1 MSPRARTRVRAR
13 TLGRARTYVRAGPH
27 SAPLLL
33 GAALAVFAC
42 ELPPPPT
49 HNIVLIVVDT
59 LRRDHLSV
67 YGGSTST
74 PNIDALAARG
84 QVFSHFLASF
94 HQTSM
99 SMGAMF
105 TGRIPSIESGDP
117 REPLPWN
124 SSTWCGMA
132 RFAGGSADETCI
144 PRALPTLSGQLREA
158 GFWTVGVASNQFLYE
173 PSGFGRGFDD
183 WTEVDER
190 APVAGLAGRKD
201 VENPHESRSW
211 PRVNEAVFAALDRRP
226 KDRRLFLYVHYLD
239 VHDYRFQGRSYAKS
253 VEIQD
258 HSIGELLAGFE
269 ERALT
274 ASTTV
279 VFTSDHGERLGE
291 DHNLDFELPNNY
303 GHYGNP
309 SFGELLEVPLIVS
322 PAFFSDLDTV
332 RRTQDVF
339 YLVQE
344 IAGLEPERYDDL
356 APDELYVG
364 EMSFRTYRKGRWQ
377 ISLRR
382 SDGAPFLYDLAGESD
397 EKTNIA
403 QAVQPRVLAF
413 RLRIN
418 AISEALKLAEAPQT
432 ELSPEDEARLRA
444 LGYLR

>member
-1 MSPRARTRVRAR
+1 MSPRTRERASARAR
-13 TLGRARTYVRAGPH
+13 V
-27 SAPLLL
+27 APLLL
-33 GAALAVFAC
+33 GAALAGFAC
-42 ELPPPPT
+42 DPPPPPT

-59 LRRDHLSV
+59 LRRDHLPA

-84 QVFSHFLASF
+84 QVFPHFLASF

-105 TGRIPSIESGDP
+105 TGRTPSIESG
-117 REPLPWN
+117 EPGKPLAWN

-132 RFAGGSADETCI
+132 RFASGSADETCI
-144 PRALPTLSGQLREA
+144 PRAVPTLPEQLREA
-158 GFWTVGVASNQFLYE
+158 GFWTVGIASNQFLYE

-190 APVAGLAGRKD
+190 APVAGPAGREG

-226 KDRRLFLYVHYLD
+226 EDRRLFLYVHYLD
-239 VHDYRFQGRSYAKS
+239 VHDYRFHGRSYAES

-258 HSIGELLAGFE
+258 HAIGELLAGLE

-309 SFGELLEVPLIVS
+309 SFSELLEVPLIVS
-322 PAFFSDLDTV
+322 PAFFSDLDSL

-344 IAGLEPERYDDL
+344 IAGLAPKRYDDDV
-356 APDELYVG
+356 APDELYIG
-364 EMSFRTYRKGRWQ
+364 EMEFRTYRKGRWQ

-382 SDGAPFLYDLAGESD
+382 SDGAPFLYNLARDSD
-397 EKTNIA
+397 ENTNIA
-403 QAVQPRVLAF
+403 QAVQPRVFAF

-418 AISEALKLAEAPQT
+418 AISEALKLEEAPRT

-444 LGYLR
+444 LGYLQ